1 MSSPVSDYLSF
12 GTTEYE
18 EADIKSPLMN
28 RQKMS
33 PKKKEDEDPV
43 LNLIDKVQMF
53 QIAAKRIND
62 ASKKKG
68 YKQPVFKLSDG
79 SNKLRNFQTFFEAI

>member
-18 EADIKSPLMN
+18 EAEVKSPLMN

-33 PKKKEDEDPV
+33 PKKKEDEDLFEFFNRGIPL
-43 LNLIDKVQMF
+43 LNSTNILDKKPD
-53 QIAAKRIND
+53 I
-62 ASKKKG
+62 
-68 YKQPVFKLSDG
+68 P
-79 SNKLRNFQTFFEAI
+79 SNKRELK